1 MNINGGLGS
10 PQPLYMYSNSSKF
23 VQTEPNL
30 SAFRLQRNETIKLF
44 CPSGFRSRGGGG
56 KVTALNATCLA
67 GDQFKVENKT
77 IQLKTLACSYHP
89 EHKAKYSKESCSVG
103 DLFEIGF
110 SVDKLWAPLMSICHD
125 SWDSSTKWTH
135 HQLNPSNALHQRS
148 VPRPL
153 FNAANHY
160 KGIQPDKL
168 YKRNVQYQTMT
179 DILKSE
185 KLAAELIQFNGEY
198 FLSRGH
204 LAAKADFVSDLTH
217 S

>member
-1 MNINGGLGS
+1 MYENGTT
-10 PQPLYMYSNSSKF
+10 F

-44 CPSGFRSRGGGG
+44 CPSGFRSRGGDG
-56 KVTALNATCLA
+56 KVIKLNATCLS

-77 IQLKTLACSYHP
+77 IQLKQLACSYHP
-89 EHKAKYSKESCSVG
+89 EHKAKVSKQSCPAG
-103 DLFEIGF
+103 DLYEVGF
-110 SVDKLWAPLMSICHD
+110 TVEKAWAPLMNICHD

-153 FNAANHY
+153 FNAANHF

-168 YKRNVQYQTMT
+168 YKRNVQYQTMVE
-179 DILKSE
+179 ILKSE
-185 KLAAELIQFNGEY
+185 ELAGELIQYNTEL

-204 LAAKADFVSDLTH
+204 LAAKADFVSILAHDKLC
-217 S
+217 